1 MCSTETL
8 MKERQISCIS
18 KNKKGA
24 GKKSEME
31 FTLMIAKLGIFT
43 TVNIQLNAYIQA
55 YEILNE

>member
-1 MCSTETL
+1 

-24 GKKSEME
+24 GKKSEMG

-43 TVNIQLNAYIQA
+43 TVNI
-55 YEILNE
+55 